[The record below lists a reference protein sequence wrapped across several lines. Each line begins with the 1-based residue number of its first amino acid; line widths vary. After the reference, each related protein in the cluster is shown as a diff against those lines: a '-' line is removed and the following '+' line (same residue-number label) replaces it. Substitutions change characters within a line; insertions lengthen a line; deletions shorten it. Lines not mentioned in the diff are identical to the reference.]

1 MNELKSKLNII
12 LLTTLI
18 HLTVILGLMFR
29 KLSVGDL
36 TETAITYIDL
46 EFLKEQSEELEKE
59 IEESKS
65 AEDIDIDR
73 YIASLRNVGTTSV
86 TQNNSQQP
94 ASGTAG
100 TMSEQDLKEMY
111 EGELLKEKYGDNYQT
126 ATNRDY
132 RDYLKENQNNNPTS
146 KQSNNKTGDQSQNQV
161 THSGPA
167 LVFVDLENKQRGTA
181 FLYVPVY
188 TCKKGGKVVINITI
202 DNNGKVKTATLSS
215 VKSNGN
221 DSDCIVE
228 AAKSAAFQTKF
239 TASTTGTEKGK
250 IIYTFLDQ

>member
-1 MNELKSKLNII
+1 MYELKSKLNII
-12 LLTTLI
+12 LLTILI
-18 HLTVILGLMFR
+18 HLVTIFGLMFR

-46 EFLKEQSEELEKE
+46 EFLKEQSEDLEKE
-59 IEESKS
+59 IEASK
-65 AEDIDIDR
+65 EDIDIDR

-86 TQNNSQQP
+86 TQNNSQQS
-94 ASGTAG
+94 AAGTAG
-100 TMSEQDLKEMY
+100 TISEQDLKERY
-111 EGELLKEKYGDNYQT
+111 EGELLKEKYGDNYQV

-132 RDYLKENQNNNPTS
+132 KDYLKENQTNNSTS
-146 KQSNNKTGDQSQNQV
+146 NQSNSKTNDQNQV
-161 THSGPA
+161 THNGPA
-167 LVFVDLENKQRGTA
+167 LVVVDLENKQRGTA

-188 TCKKGGKVVINITI
+188 TCKKGGKVIINITI

-215 VKSNGN
+215 VKSNGSE
-221 DSDCIVE
+221 SDCIVE